1 MKKLVLALASLA
13 LFTGSAA
20 AADLAVK
27 APPMAAPAPVYNW
40 TGFWISGGFG
50 YALADV
56 GTTVTAPTAPFAVFD
71 PGHDLGMK
79 GWLGKVGAGFD
90 YQFTGPLGS
99 WVIGVFADG
108 SWSNIRGQDSFLC
121 TACVAGGFGP
131 GGFAAQQQNDWSWAV
146 GARLGYVVTPT
157 LLTYFNGGW
166 TQSHWK
172 QVDWLGND
180 PTVAGFGSFTGL
192 VLPSQTRNG
201 WFIGG
206 GTEYSFANSWIPIRG
221 LFWKNE
227 VRFSEFGNQTNS
239 QLCVAA
245 GLGGGC
251 GPAGTINSLART
263 HIYEQAATTEL
274 VYRFNWSGAGV
285 VGRY

>member
-1 MKKLVLALASLA
+1 MKKLVLALVSLA

-56 GTTVTAPTAPFAVFD
+56 GTSVTAPTAPFAFFD
-71 PGHDLGMK
+71 AGHDVGMK

-90 YQFTGPLGS
+90 YQFAGPLGN
-99 WVIGVFADG
+99 WVVGVFSDG
-108 SWSNIRGQDSFLC
+108 SWSNIRGQDAFLC
-121 TACVAGGFGP
+121 TACALGIGS
-131 GGFAAQQQNDWSWAV
+131 FAAQQQNDWSWAV

-172 QVDWLGND
+172 QVNWINND
-180 PTVAGFGSFTGL
+180 PASVGFGGLTGL
-192 VLPSQTRNG
+192 ALPSQTRNG

-206 GTEYSFANSWIPIRG
+206 GTEYSFANSLIPIRG
-221 LFWKNE
+221 LFWKSE
-227 VRFSEFGNQTNS
+227 VRFSEFGNQTNN
-239 QLCVAA
+239 QICTLA
-245 GLGGGC
+245 GAGC
-251 GPAGTINSLART
+251 GALGAVQSLART
-263 HIYEQAATTEL
+263 HIVEQAATTEL
-274 VYRFNWSGAGV
+274 VYRFNWSGPGIAA
-285 VGRY
+285 RY

>member
-1 MKKLVLALASLA
+1 MKKLALTLASLA
-13 LFTGSAA
+13 LLTGSAV

-27 APPMAAPAPVYNW
+27 APPMAAPVPVYNW
-40 TGFWISGGFG
+40 TGFWISGGIG
-50 YALADV
+50 YGLADLD
-56 GTTVTAPTAPFAVFD
+56 TRVTGATAPFAVFD
-71 PGHDLGMK
+71 TGHDLGAR

-90 YQFTGPLGS
+90 YQFAGPLGS

-108 SWSNIRGQDSFLC
+108 SWSNIKGQDSFLC
-121 TACVAGGFGP
+121 SVGTCFGP
-131 GGFAAQQQNDWSWAV
+131 FGFAGQQQNDWSWAV
-146 GARLGYVVTPT
+146 GGRLGYVVTPA

-172 QVDWLGND
+172 QVNWFDND
-180 PTVAGFGSFTGL
+180 PADAGVGFGTFTGL
-192 VLPSQTRNG
+192 VKPSQTRNG

-206 GTEYSFANSWIPIRG
+206 GTEYSFANSWLPIRG

-227 VRFSEFGNQTNS
+227 VRFSEFGNNTSNQICTVSIN
-239 QLCVAA
+239 V
-245 GLGGGC
+245 GC
-251 GPAGTINSLART
+251 GAAASVHSLART

-285 VGRY
+285 VAKY

>member
-1 MKKLVLALASLA
+1 MKKLVLVLASLA
-13 LFTGSAA
+13 LFTGSAS
-20 AADLAVK
+20 AADMAVK
-27 APPMAAPAPVYNW
+27 APPMAPPAPVYNW

-56 GTTVTAPTAPFAVFD
+56 GTSAVAADAPPRFFD

-90 YQFTGPLGS
+90 YQFAGPLGN
-99 WVIGVFADG
+99 WVVGAFADG
-108 SWSNIRGQDSFLC
+108 SWSNIRGQDAFLC
-121 TACVAGGFGP
+121 P
-131 GGFAAQQQNDWSWAV
+131 GGCAGPFSFAGQQQNDWSWAV

-172 QVDWLGND
+172 QVNWLDNN
-180 PTVAGFGSFTGL
+180 PTDIGTVGTFTGL
-192 VLPSQTRNG
+192 VTPSQTRNG

-206 GTEYSFANSWIPIRG
+206 GTEYSFANSFIPIRG

-227 VRFSEFGNQTNS
+227 VRFSEFGNATVG
-239 QLCVAA
+239 QLCTVSI
-245 GLGGGC
+245 GIGC
-251 GPAGTINSLART
+251 GANGSIHSFART
-263 HIYEQAATTEL
+263 HIVEQAATTEL
-274 VYRFNWSGAGV
+274 VYRFNWTGV
-285 VGRY
+285 GVGRY